1 MREICIPLN
10 IDPGIDAFANLE
22 RFALRAAKVVDTYR
36 EMMTDLP
43 REIDLSAEEVMA
55 VMASTPVRR
64 ILERS
69 ADQISLKTAI
79 VQRHNLLSQA
89 RPVTE
94 RNIDAIASRLA
105 QRAGS
110 DDCVDLAE
118 SFLGRLFPMG
128 IRTPAVRDDLSTGT
142 DRVEDRLVPGAPWSQ
157 VAELVQVFHA
167 LTQDDGQP
175 RLAVLLQQRD
185 KGIGH
190 VLVYARVRNPDND
203 EWKIL
208 RVDPQ
213 ESSAPVREVTA
224 QFPAVTDLASPPTTT
239 DPRSRRTGNGSMQAA
254 AHAWSSSTTPD
265 APSTP
270 PHSPTTSS
278 NPNPPATHN
287 HNWTPPPATAT
298 EPSAGKRNST
308 RYPSAPQAT
317 QPCQT
322 ALSWRKTPE
331 TVKRL

>member
-224 QFPAVTDLASPPTTT
+224 QFPAVTD
-239 DPRSRRTGNGSMQAA
+239 
-254 AHAWSSSTTPD
+254 
-265 APSTP
+265 
-270 PHSPTTSS
+270 
-278 NPNPPATHN
+278 
-287 HNWTPPPATAT
+287 
-298 EPSAGKRNST
+298 
-308 RYPSAPQAT
+308 
-317 QPCQT
+317 
-322 ALSWRKTPE
+322 
-331 TVKRL
+331 